1 MTEIAELF
9 RQFGPA
15 GLTIILMGGGLVY
28 LTKWLRTMQEQSAVQ
43 HDKVRTEFM
52 AELRAQ
58 RQEFSGSLREVVGQF
73 KGMHDDMGERID
85 HLGNQF
91 DRLKEEIRGR

>member
-1 MTEIAELF
+1 MTDITEIF
-9 RQFGPA
+9 RQFGPT

-28 LTKWLRTMQEQSAVQ
+28 LMKWLREMQEQSSSQ

-85 HLGNQF
+85 HLGEQF
-91 DRLKEEIRGR
+91 DRLKEQLRGK